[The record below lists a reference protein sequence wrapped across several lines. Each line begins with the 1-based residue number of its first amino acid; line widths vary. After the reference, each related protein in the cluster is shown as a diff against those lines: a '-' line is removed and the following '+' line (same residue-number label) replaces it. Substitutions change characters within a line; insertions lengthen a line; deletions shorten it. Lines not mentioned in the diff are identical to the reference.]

1 MITLTS
7 LSLVA
12 KEELSTRLRCSSIAS
27 RCAASDKPSRAAA
40 IAASVAVSPE
50 ATVSWRVVF
59 CFPKSSMDNLAI
71 VLPLSVVVAVSANT
85 GVVLIAARTAKV
97 KNFLYD
103 RFPFI
108 YVPP

>member
-12 KEELSTRLRCSSIAS
+12 KE
-27 RCAASDKPSRAAA
+27 PSRAAA

-97 KNFLYD
+97 KNFL
-103 RFPFI
+103 
-108 YVPP
+108 